1 MEATVYVS
9 LFSKQALQHFKIKKR
24 NKQKKPQTFTNNQP
38 KQQSP
43 AERKLTFLSWK
54 YLIPFLGHF

>member
-1 MEATVYVS
+1 M
-9 LFSKQALQHFKIKKR
+9 FHFFQ
-24 NKQKKPQTFTNNQP
+24 NKLSSILRLKSETNKKPQTFTNKQP